1 MFKFILSNLDNPRS
15 VQMKYKKNHTEKCHF
30 NKFYRQPC
38 HTCLKNE
45 TTLSNNTIRKEWKW
59 YRYKE
64 NMRMKV

>member
-45 TTLSNNTIRKEWKW
+45 TTLSNNTIRKE
-59 YRYKE
+59 
-64 NMRMKV
+64 